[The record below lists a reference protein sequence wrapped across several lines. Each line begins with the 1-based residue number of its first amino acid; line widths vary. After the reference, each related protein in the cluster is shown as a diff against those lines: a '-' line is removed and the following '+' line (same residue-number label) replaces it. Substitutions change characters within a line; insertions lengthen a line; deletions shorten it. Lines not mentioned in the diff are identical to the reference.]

1 MICPKEMGARQTK
14 ALDLADALPL
24 ANPRQDRPPI
34 AKPAFSIIEEQSA
47 PNVHAKLLGA
57 ERKPISDLQRTAL
70 QGVALHTRGRPSQPR
85 RQD

>member
-1 MICPKEMGARQTK
+1 LPQGKLGARQTK

-47 PNVHAKLLGA
+47 LNGIP
-57 ERKPISDLQRTAL
+57 SFMLQL
-70 QGVALHTRGRPSQPR
+70 
-85 RQD
+85 